1 MIDISEMY
9 ADRVPAPFVLLNESS
24 ADGAA
29 RGIAFHRW
37 RIDVVLLRCAAEAA
51 VVLQRNLGGA
61 RGGRPALVIVA
72 LEQSLAAPA
81 AEHGRQF
88 PAEVECILDAGIHAE
103 TAVRRMRVRS
113 VAGKEHPT
121 VHEAIGD

>member
-1 MIDISEMY
+1 MFGSEPNVRRSRARKCGRRVAVGVVWRLWRAVRYHDRRRMIDISEMY

-37 RIDVVLLRCAAEAA
+37 RIDLVLLRCAAEAA

-61 RGGRPALVIVA
+61 RGGRPALVVVA
-72 LEQSLAAPA
+72 LEQSLAAP
-81 AEHGRQF
+81 
-88 PAEVECILDAGIHAE
+88 
-103 TAVRRMRVRS
+103 
-113 VAGKEHPT
+113 
-121 VHEAIGD
+121 